1 MTSATTYLEAV
12 ADVARVAGDIA
23 KGYYGR
29 NPETRTKSDGSP
41 VSVAD
46 TSAELA
52 AREWIE
58 RRFPEDGILGEEFA
72 LVRES
77 AKRRWILDPID
88 GTYTFLQSV
97 PLWGTLVA
105 VAEGDHVIA
114 GAAYF
119 PALDEIIAAAP
130 GEGCWWNGSRA
141 AVSTVADLSQARL
154 VTTDAR
160 FLRCETRRER
170 WTRLQ
175 NGVRTMRTWG
185 DCYGYLLVA
194 TGRADIMVDEVISDW
209 DCAAF
214 MPIITEAGGV
224 FTDWR
229 GRATPFGGDAIAT
242 NGHLDPVVREILVAH
257 GSGSSSG
264 LASNSNSNSDAG
276 AAASTGAAS

>member
-1 MTSATTYLEAV
+1 MSGAGTYMDAV
-12 ADVARVAGDIA
+12 AEVAGIAGDIA
-23 KGYYGR
+23 MEYYGS
-29 NPETRTKSDGSP
+29 NPTTRIKSDGSP

-46 TSAELA
+46 TSAEQA

-58 RRFPEDGILGEEFA
+58 QHFPQDGIVGEE
-72 LVRES
+72 LPTVREG
-77 AKRRWILDPID
+77 AARRWIIDPID

-97 PLWGTLVA
+97 PLWGTLIA
-105 VAEGDHVIA
+105 VAEGDSVIA

-119 PALDEIIAAAP
+119 PALDEVVVAAR

-141 AVSTVADLSQARL
+141 SVSTVADLAQARL

-160 FLRCETRRER
+160 FLRDEARRDR
-170 WTRLQ
+170 WLQLQ
-175 NGVRTMRTWG
+175 NGARTMRTWG

-194 TGRADIMVDEVISDW
+194 TGRADIMVDDVISDW
-209 DCAAF
+209 DCAAL

-242 NGHLDPVVREILVAH
+242 NASLGGIVREILSPSVAV
-257 GSGSSSG
+257 
-264 LASNSNSNSDAG
+264 ASAG
-276 AAASTGAAS
+276 AAT

>member
-1 MTSATTYLEAV
+1 MTDIGIYMDAV
-12 ADVARVAGDIA
+12 AEVAGLAGDIA
-23 KGYYGR
+23 NGYYGS
-29 NPETRTKSDGSP
+29 NPEIRTKKDGSP

-46 TSAELA
+46 IEAERA

-58 RRFPEDGILGEEFA
+58 LRFPDDGILGEE
-72 LVRES
+72 LPTVRPG
-77 AKRRWILDPID
+77 APRRWILDPID
-88 GTYTFLQSV
+88 GTYTFLQTV

-105 VAEGDHVIA
+105 VAEGENVIA

-119 PALDEIIAAAP
+119 PALDEIVVAAR
-130 GEGCWWNGSRA
+130 GEGCWWNGTRSR
-141 AVSTVADLSQARL
+141 VSTVGDLADGRL

-160 FLRCETRRER
+160 FLRDTGRRER
-170 WTRLQ
+170 WTHLQ

-209 DCAAF
+209 DGAAL
-214 MPIITEAGGV
+214 MPIITEAGGE

-242 NGHLDPVVREILVAH
+242 NGQLGRVVREILVPQGGKMASL
-257 GSGSSSG
+257 GDTTASARSGS
-264 LASNSNSNSDAG
+264 
-276 AAASTGAAS
+276 